1 MGKGHQDKHSWWTWG
16 RLAAILGALSAAGGR
31 LGGGHASAASPGKSE
46 PGPVMLLL

>member
-31 LGGGHASAASPGKSE
+31 LGGVMHQQRAQESQN
-46 PGPVMLLL
+46 PVR